1 MTNNIE
7 NVGKKII
14 KFAKGIRL
22 AEPVLVLMLTFCF
35 VSIAHAQSP
44 SGSLF
49 GSDAQIGNII
59 REVIKW
65 LRNALFLFGVVAVA
79 WGIFNYI
86 TEKSWSKQIIGAIG
100 CFGFGGIV
108 SLIYS
113 LAQGNSVNL
122 DTGF

>member
-1 MTNNIE
+1 MENI
-7 NVGKKII
+7 GKKLINV
-14 KFAKGIRL
+14 AKGIQM
-22 AEPVLVLMLTFCF
+22 AEPLIVITLTICF
-35 VSIAHAQSP
+35 LSISSYAQSP
-44 SGSLF
+44 AGSLF

-59 REVIKW
+59 RETIKW